1 VAHAQRVPQLFGF
14 ELFITSTYLR
24 LTNFLDISMSFI
36 VSAIASLVS
45 ILVFLNSKRIVD
57 NRTTQMVIKAIAG
70 LIALSATINAL
81 SRLIIVIPAGSVGVE
96 DFQGKVSDR
105 SLPAGIH
112 GINPFADVVQFSVRL
127 RDIKEE
133 IAATSKEG
141 LALGIDISIQYR
153 IDPAKA
159 ASIYLNIGTEERE
172 IVVSRFRAISREI
185 ISGYSAEEIYATKRE
200 EVSLKLAERLRS
212 QLAPIG
218 FIVDEALLRNV
229 KVPETLQAAI
239 QQRLKAEQENL
250 QMKFVLEKEKQEA
263 DRKRIAAKGNADA
276 QKILAEGLTPEV
288 LQLRS
293 IEATEKLAQSQNSKL
308 VILGNSQNSPLIL
321 PVDREASR
329 AATPPQP

>member
-1 VAHAQRVPQLFGF
+1 
-14 ELFITSTYLR
+14 
-24 LTNFLDISMSFI
+24 MSFVI
-36 VSAIASLVS
+36 SAIASLIS
-45 ILVFLNSKRIVD
+45 ILVFFNSQRLVD
-57 NRTTQMVIKAIAG
+57 NRTAQLVIKAIAG
-70 LIALSATINAL
+70 LVALATAINAFT
-81 SRLIIVIPAGSVGVE
+81 RVIIIIPAGTVGVE

-105 SLPAGIH
+105 SLPAGLH
-112 GINPFADVVQFSVRL
+112 AINPFAEVVQFSVRL
-127 RDIKEE
+127 RDLKEE

-141 LALGIDISIQYR
+141 LALGIDVSIQYR

-172 IVVSRFRAISREI
+172 IVISRFRSISREI
-185 ISGYSAEEIYATKRE
+185 ISGYTAEEVYATKRE
-200 EVSLKLAERLRS
+200 EVSLKLAEKLRS

-250 QMKFVLEKEKQEA
+250 QMKFVLEKERQEA
-263 DRKRIAAKGNADA
+263 DRKRIEAKGSADA
-276 QKILAEGLTPEV
+276 QKILAEGLTPAV

-293 IEATEKLAQSQNSKL
+293 IEATEKLSLSKNSKL
-308 VILGNSQNSPLIL
+308 VILGNNQNTPLIL

-329 AATPPQP
+329 DVAPAQP

>member
-1 VAHAQRVPQLFGF
+1 
-14 ELFITSTYLR
+14 
-24 LTNFLDISMSFI
+24 MSFVI
-36 VSAIASLVS
+36 SAIASLIS
-45 ILVFLNSKRIVD
+45 ILVFFNSQRLVD
-57 NRTTQMVIKAIAG
+57 NRTAQLVIKAIAG
-70 LIALSATINAL
+70 LVALATAINAFT
-81 SRLIIVIPAGSVGVE
+81 RVIIIIPAGTVGVE

-105 SLPAGIH
+105 PLSAGLH
-112 GINPFADVVQFSVRL
+112 AINPFADVVQFSVRL
-127 RDIKEE
+127 RDLKEE

-141 LALGIDISIQYR
+141 LALGIDVSIQYR

-172 IVVSRFRAISREI
+172 IVISRFRSISREI
-185 ISGYSAEEIYATKRE
+185 ISGYTAEEVYATKRE
-200 EVSLKLAERLRS
+200 EVSLKLAEKLRS

-250 QMKFVLEKEKQEA
+250 QMKFVLEKERQEA
-263 DRKRIAAKGNADA
+263 DRKRIEAKGSADA
-276 QKILAEGLTPEV
+276 QKILAEGLTPAV

-293 IEATEKLAQSQNSKL
+293 IEATEKLSLSKNSKL
-308 VILGNSQNSPLIL
+308 VILGNNQNTPLIL

-329 AATPPQP
+329 DVAPAQP

>member
-1 VAHAQRVPQLFGF
+1 
-14 ELFITSTYLR
+14 
-24 LTNFLDISMSFI
+24 MSFI
-36 VSAIASLVS
+36 ISTIAALVS
-45 ILVFLNSKRIVD
+45 TLIFLNSKRLVD
-57 NRTTQMVIKAIAG
+57 HRVTQLVIKAIAG
-70 LIALSATINAL
+70 LIALITALNAL
-81 SRLIIVIPAGSVGVE
+81 SRLLVVIPAGSVGVE

-105 SLPAGIH
+105 TLPAGIH
-112 GINPFADVVQFSVRL
+112 VINPFADVVQFSVRL

-141 LALGIDISIQYR
+141 LAIGIDISIQYR

-172 IVVSRFRAISREI
+172 IVISRFRAISREI
-185 ISGYSAEEIYATKRE
+185 ISGYSAEAVYATKRE

-250 QMKFVLEKEKQEA
+250 QMKFVLEKETQEA
-263 DRKRIAAKGNADA
+263 DRKRIEAKGRADA
-276 QKILAEGLTPEV
+276 QKILSEGLTPAV
-288 LQLRS
+288 LQLRA
-293 IEATEKLAQSQNSKL
+293 IEATEKLAQSPNSKL
-308 VILGNSQNSPLIL
+308 VILGNGQTPPLIL
-321 PVDREASR
+321 PSDTVAK
-329 AATPPQP
+329 P